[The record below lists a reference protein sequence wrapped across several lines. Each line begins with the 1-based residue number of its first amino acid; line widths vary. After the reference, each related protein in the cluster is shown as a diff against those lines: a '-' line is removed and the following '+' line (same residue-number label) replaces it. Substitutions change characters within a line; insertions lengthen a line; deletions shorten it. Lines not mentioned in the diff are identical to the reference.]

1 VRAIP
6 AASTFVAVS
15 LIAALTGC
23 GSPDDSA
30 QSLQGANGA
39 ETAPSVDARTTDAM
53 KSALAAY
60 AGYLAD
66 ARVAESIP
74 DPDHPAL
81 KKHLADPL
89 LTRVRLTISAAKEH
103 GAMRTGTLVSDPRVT
118 AVSLDTVPKT
128 VTIQDCLDASGYKL
142 VFIKNHKKEVPGHA
156 AGRYV
161 ATATASLYPDGRWLI
176 NTGAAHPDQPC

>member
-1 VRAIP
+1 L
-6 AASTFVAVS
+6 VALS

-23 GSPDDSA
+23 DSQSYSMPSPRGPNTPES
-30 QSLQGANGA
+30 
-39 ETAPSVDARTTDAM
+39 APSVDAKTATAT
-53 KSALAAY
+53 KAALAAY

-74 DPDHPAL
+74 DPNHPAL
-81 KKHLADPL
+81 EKHLADPL
-89 LTRVRLTISAAKEH
+89 LTRVRLTISAAKQH

-118 AVSLDTVPKT
+118 AVSLDAVPQT

-142 VFIKNHKKEVPGHA
+142 VFIQNRTKEVPGHA

-161 ATATASLYPDGRWLI
+161 ATATASRYPDGRWLV